1 MESGPQGPLSRAR
14 GGYKHG
20 RTGARAPYAE
30 EAVHEEVDSFRAL
43 PGLDATSIDSAL
55 CAEALCQTSPGK
67 NTAALGQGPQYAEEA
82 VHEEVDSFR
91 ALPGL
96 DATSIDS
103 ALCAEA
109 LC

>member
-1 MESGPQGPLSRAR
+1 M
-14 GGYKHG
+14 
-20 RTGARAPYAE
+20 
-30 EAVHEEVDSFRAL
+30 HEEVDSFRAL